1 MNLIDCFIELIAYVS
16 YLIKSLPSE
25 QPGYERVKADITE
38 LIANSQSHCKS
49 HQISS
54 GDFEL
59 AQFAVFAWIDEV
71 ILSSQWQEK
80 LKWQG
85 DQLQRSYFQTV
96 DAGELFFDKLNEL
109 EPLQLGVREVYYICL
124 ALGFSGRFC
133 NPGDE
138 FLLNQL
144 KSSNLKLLNGDLATV
159 DALKD
164 KRLFPEAYSDG
175 SGSGGTVKRR
185 FLRLGTVLAAGA
197 PVILLVL
204 LFVIYQFSLS
214 SVGENLIK
222 SIH

>member
-1 MNLIDCFIELIAYVS
+1 M
-16 YLIKSLPSE
+16 
-25 QPGYERVKADITE
+25 
-38 LIANSQSHCKS
+38 
-49 HQISS
+49 
-54 GDFEL
+54 
-59 AQFAVFAWIDEV
+59 
-71 ILSSQWQEK
+71 
-80 LKWQG
+80 
-85 DQLQRSYFQTV
+85 
-96 DAGELFFDKLNEL
+96 FFDKLNEL

-175 SGSGGTVKRR
+175 SGSGVTVKRR

>member
-25 QPGYERVKADITE
+25 QPGYERVKADISE
-38 LIANSQSHCKS
+38 LIANSQS

-85 DQLQRSYFQTV
+85 DPLQRSYFQTV

-109 EPLQLGVREVYYICL
+109 EPQQLEVREVYYICL

-144 KSSNLKLLNGDLATV
+144 KSSNLKLLSGNQETV
-159 DALKD
+159 EALKD

-175 SGSGGTVKRR
+175 SGLGATVKRR
-185 FLRLGTVLAAGA
+185 FFRLGPVLAAGA

-204 LFVIYQFSLS
+204 LFVIYRFSLS